1 MRKIVAAAIILTVI
15 SGCDTFRDYRMQR
28 SLAVSRA
35 ASLAKIDPE
44 ECRRKNGT
52 IRQVGMFGTPSCVV
66 PLPDAGKVCRSNSEC
81 AGFCFAPTGV
91 VVGQAATGTCQIDKA
106 AMFGCRDQV
115 ENGVV
120 VGGMCVD

>member
-1 MRKIVAAAIILTVI
+1 MRKIVAAAIILTAI
-15 SGCDTFRDYRMQR
+15 TGCATLRDYRMQR
-28 SLAVSRA
+28 SLAASRA
-35 ASLAKIDPE
+35 AALAKIDPE

-52 IRQVGMFGTPSCVV
+52 IRQVGMFGTLSCVV
-66 PLPDAGKVCRSNSEC
+66 PLSDGGKACRSNSEC
-81 AGFCFAPTGV
+81 VGFCFAPAGV
-91 VVGQAATGTCQIDKA
+91 AVGQAATGTCQIDTA